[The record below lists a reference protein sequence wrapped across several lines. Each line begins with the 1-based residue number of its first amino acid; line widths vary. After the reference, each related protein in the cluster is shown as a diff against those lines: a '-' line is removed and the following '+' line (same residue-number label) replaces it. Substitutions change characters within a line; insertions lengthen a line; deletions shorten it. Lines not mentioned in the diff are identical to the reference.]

1 MTADDQVRVLLERSS
16 ALKRELAAFASQP
29 RFNDDLAPL
38 LVRAAGPAGAD
49 GLTDAHLV
57 QALDAFI
64 MLHQFKDGSGVID
77 RFLQSRR
84 ELSEQ
89 DRELL
94 LRWKDP
100 VDGVFE
106 IARTDNGATILV
118 NLLDE
123 LKYRAYSN
131 ANHTLADLG
140 PDIAFVAGRL
150 VPLDD
155 ESWVVSGAVQ
165 GFTAQMGQEIART
178 VMELAAQCPWLMFRN
193 PEKVKLGWEHMHQDR
208 AAFIDFFGS
217 DEVILAP
224 EDAQQRMSAYQQWR
238 QQRTAAADPSLPA
251 LDDLPGTDVALELPE
266 SYFDH
271 DTVGLVY
278 DETDGLLFLPGYGTL
293 RELFQDPALVTD
305 KWYSNALRGY
315 LDSDSIK
322 PAPLRRLAESHPAN
336 ADVLFAKILG
346 KPSFTWAAKG
356 EALLRKRKPW
366 YFRREPL
373 PPVSMISDRV
383 RAITLEEG

>member
-1 MTADDQVRVLLERSS
+1 MIADDRVRVLLERSS

-29 RFNDDLAPL
+29 RFNEHLAPL
-38 LVRAAGPAGAD
+38 LLQAAGPAGPE
-49 GLTDAHLV
+49 GVTDAQFV

-64 MLHQFKDGSGVID
+64 MLHRFKDGSGVID

-84 ELSEQ
+84 DLGPE
-89 DRELL
+89 DRDLL

-106 IARTDNGATILV
+106 IARTEDGASILV

-123 LKYRAYSN
+123 LTYRAYSS
-131 ANHTLADLG
+131 ADQTLADLG

-155 ESWVVSGAVQ
+155 QSWVVSGAVQ
-165 GFTAQMGQEIART
+165 AFSAQMGDDVARA

-193 PEKVKLGWEHMHQDR
+193 PEKVKLGWEHMHRDR
-208 AAFIDFFGS
+208 AAFVEFFGS

-224 EDAQQRMSAYQQWR
+224 RDAQERMNAYQHWR
-238 QQRTAAADPSLPA
+238 QQRTPGG
-251 LDDLPGTDVALELPE
+251 DLPGSDVTFELPAP
-266 SYFDH
+266 YFEH

-293 RELFQDPALVTD
+293 RELFENPALVTD

-322 PAPLRRLAESHPAN
+322 PAPLRRLAAAYPAS
-336 ADVLFAKILG
+336 ADILFARILG
-346 KPSFTWAAKG
+346 KPSFVWTVKG

-383 RAITLEEG
+383 RAIALEAG